1 MNKFSKK
8 TVSALAFGNVLFA
21 CAIPAVLH
29 AFVPGLVINSSVGF
43 FGYVLLFLSIASA
56 ISVVSLWIVHTSSR
70 AATNALLG
78 GYDAAIGMRDKA
90 INQHTIV
97 CVTNANGQLKSVNEN
112 FVKAFGYSPA
122 EVLGNTTEM
131 LYFNDGNG
139 TPFPDVLAV
148 AGRGDIWKGEQ
159 RLRAKDGSIVS
170 VETTIIPRFDE
181 LGNHIESISIRTD
194 QTAARSKAANESR
207 NAVIE
212 GLPDGVF
219 VYDPDT
225 YKIIYVNANGRR
237 NLNWSVD
244 ELGDKTIFD
253 TFQKFDKGLF
263 RRYLE
268 PLETGEARQVTLQV
282 DHDLAPI
289 EILTHLDTGP
299 NGRRS
304 LISVVRDISERK
316 AAEKLKLTSVSTVS
330 HELRTPLTS
339 IKGALRL
346 LESGGLGDMS
356 DKAKHMIAIAN
367 RNSDRLLAL
376 VNDILVLEKIEAGEM
391 TVNPQEVDLQKLLV
405 EAAENHASYA
415 EQANIRFEV
424 LPSQFDAVVQAD
436 PDRLMQVLANLMSN
450 AAKFSPPEG
459 TVKLHLKDV
468 GDAWRLCVEDHGPGI
483 PEAARKT
490 LFDSFFQVTADAR
503 FSRPGTG
510 LGLTISKRIMELHG
524 GSISFTTELDKGTI
538 FHCDLR
544 KQADTQDR
552 AA

>member
-1 MNKFSKK
+1 MSKFNK
-8 TVSALAFGNVLFA
+8 TTILALALGNMLIA
-21 CAIPAVLH
+21 CAIPAFFH
-29 AFVPGLVINSSVGF
+29 AFVSTFAITSLVGY
-43 FGYVLLFLSIASA
+43 FGYVLLIFFIVSA
-56 ISVVSLWIVHTSSR
+56 ITFVSLRITHDSRR
-70 AATNALLG
+70 AATDALVG
-78 GYDAAIGMRDKA
+78 GYDAAIGLRDKA

-97 CVTNANGQLKSVNEN
+97 CTTNGNGELKSVNEN
-112 FVKAFGYSPA
+112 FVRAFGYSPA
-122 EVLGNTTEM
+122 EVLGRTTEM
-131 LYFNDGNG
+131 LYFDDGG
-139 TPFPDVLAV
+139 PKFQDVLGV
-148 AGRGDIWKGEQ
+148 AGSGGVWKGEQ

-170 VETTIIPRFDE
+170 VETTIIPRFDD
-181 LGNHIESISIRTD
+181 LGNHLESISIRTD
-194 QTAARSKAANESR
+194 QTAARAKAASDSR

-212 GLPDGVF
+212 GLPDGVI

-225 YKIIYVNANGRR
+225 YKIKYVNANGRAR
-237 NLNWSVD
+237 LKWSVND
-244 ELGDKTIFD
+244 LGDKTIFD
-253 TFQKFDKGLF
+253 TFKDFDKGLF

-268 PLETGEARQVTLQV
+268 PLQSGEAQQVTLQV
-282 DHDLAPI
+282 DHNRAPI
-289 EILTHLDTGP
+289 EILTHLDTSP

-304 LISVVRDISERK
+304 LISVVRDISERR

-391 TVNPQEVDLQKLLV
+391 SVTWQEVNLKDLLA

-415 EQANIRFEV
+415 EQTNVRFEV
-424 LPSQFDAVVQAD
+424 VSSEFDAVVQAD
-436 PDRLMQVLANLMSN
+436 PERLMQVLANLMSN
-450 AAKFSPPEG
+450 AAKFSPPNG
-459 TVKLHLKDV
+459 TVHLHLKDV

-490 LFDSFFQVTADAR
+490 LFDSFFQVTADTR
-503 FSRPGTG
+503 YSRPGTG

-524 GSISFTTELDKGTI
+524 GSISFTTELDKGTV

-544 KQADTQDR
+544 KQADTQDC